1 MYNFGFLILN
11 SCEIVSLD
19 PQLIVFIA
27 SKHET
32 ERKKEILILVLKH
45 KIQRTEFK
53 FEKTTLKNGSLLYY
67 ITIIMK

>member
-19 PQLIVFIA
+19 PHQLIVFIA

-53 FEKTTLKNGSLLYY
+53 FEKTTLKMEVFY
-67 ITIIMK
+67 IILQSS